1 MKNNK
6 VKSVGTWTTVIFLLV
21 LTLAVASPVFALHT
35 TGSMG
40 MGDLKLYEQNQIV
53 MAGNSHFIG
62 LGDLRLLEY
71 KNLNINRSYV
81 GMGDLQLFV
90 STQK

>member
-6 VKSVGTWTTVIFLLV
+6 VTCVGTWTTVIFLLV
-21 LTLAVASPVFALHT
+21 LTLAVASPVFASHT
-35 TGSMG
+35 TGPMG
-40 MGDLKLYEQNQIV
+40 MGDLQSYEHNQIV

-71 KNLNINRSYV
+71 KNLNIDRSYV
-81 GMGDLQLFV
+81 GMGDLRIFE
-90 STQK
+90 STQ